1 MTPSQGQSPDG
12 TDERLSKANSMS
24 MVMGGER
31 SRSVVVSARG
41 NISSTIAR
49 IQYPRVSEKRK
60 KHKLV
65 MLN

>member
-24 MVMGGER
+24 MVMGGGER

-41 NISSTIAR
+41 NILFNYSPDT
-49 IQYPRVSEKRK
+49 VS
-60 KHKLV
+60 
-65 MLN
+65 